1 MDSSFYNCDILAIG
15 DAWGVAIINAGR
27 QMKKGNQGDGGGRPL
42 IEFTDTQVAQVE
54 ALAAVLSKK
63 QTADY
68 MGVSETTFREIE
80 GRQEEVSDAYK
91 RGKAKAINRM
101 GQSLVMQA
109 EDGNTSAAIFYLKTQ
124 AGWRETDNDQTNS
137 NITLQIVKPDGAD

>member
-1 MDSSFYNCDILAIG
+1 
-15 DAWGVAIINAGR
+15 
-27 QMKKGNQGDGGGRPL
+27 MKKGNQGDGGGRPF